1 MSRDRVSGNVEME
14 YEMSLN
20 EAFSGETRINR
31 GRIGGHCLRSLA
43 AGLLCASMLAGA
55 GMVAA
60 PLSGLDAPAANADA
74 KNHIKLNR
82 TGIGKT
88 KRISVGLNKSLVID
102 LPGDAHDILVANPE
116 VADAVTRTSRRIYV
130 FAKQV
135 GETNIFIFDNSGNQL
150 LSIDLVIERDID
162 GLEANLEKYIPGSDI
177 KVEMINDNVI
187 LTGTVPTPQASA
199 RAVELARIFV
209 TGGEATT
216 NQFQQNTNT
225 GNNATTIVF
234 GNEGR
239 QESQIVN
246 LLQIDGE
253 DQVNLKVTIAE
264 IQRTVVKQL
273 GIDLSGAGSIGNIA
287 YNVFTDNPFLLN
299 KQNSSTTA
307 NGTWSSGGKSITS
320 VLRALDQTGVMRTLA
335 EPSLTAI
342 SGETASFKVGGEYN
356 VSDGKDED
364 GGSVVYNSRQV
375 EYGIGL
381 AFTPIVLSP
390 GRISLKI
397 RTEVSEPTTE
407 GAFVI
412 PRGGVGAAPLP
423 GIRRRE
429 AETTVELPSGGS
441 MVIAGLL
448 KDDVRQ
454 VTSRFPGLGNI
465 PVIGTLFRSREF
477 ERYETELVIL
487 VTPYLVRPVARSKLA
502 RPDDNF
508 NPAADGAA
516 MFMGRLN
523 RIYGTVEG
531 QQPHGRFHGKIGFIY
546 K

>member
-1 MSRDRVSGNVEME
+1 
-14 YEMSLN
+14 MSLN
-20 EAFSGETRINR
+20 KANSGKS
-31 GRIGGHCLRSLA
+31 RIGRPGGDRTRAETFVPRRIGLRGMA
-43 AGLLCASMLAGA
+43 VGLLCASMLAGA
-55 GMVAA
+55 GTMLA
-60 PLSGLDAPAANADA
+60 PIAGLDARAAFATE

-88 KRISVGLNKSLVID
+88 KRIAVGLNKSLVID

-135 GETNIFIFDNSGNQL
+135 GETNIFIFDSAGQQL
-150 LSIDLVIERDID
+150 LSIDLVIERDIE

-216 NQFQQNTNT
+216 NQFQQSTST
-225 GNNATTIVF
+225 GNNSTTIVF
-234 GNEGR
+234 GSEGR

-287 YNVFTDNPFLLN
+287 YNVFTDNPFILN
-299 KQNSSTTA
+299 KQNSGTTGT
-307 NGTWSSGGKSITS
+307 GTWSSGGKSISS

-356 VSDGKDED
+356 VSDGKEED
-364 GGSVVYNSRQV
+364 AGTVVYNSRQV

-407 GAFVI
+407 GSFVI
-412 PRGGVGAAPLP
+412 PRGNVGAAPLP

-477 ERYETELVIL
+477 ERYETELVVL
-487 VTPYLVRPVARSKLA
+487 VTPYLVRPIARSKLA

-516 MFMGRLN
+516 MFLGRLN
-523 RIYGTVEG
+523 RIYGTVQG
-531 QQPHGRFHGKIGFIY
+531 QQPHGRFHGKVGFIY